1 MDHFCMSQQQKRT
14 AQRAAKTETGY
25 LTSHPSHGS
34 QLTVGLVS
42 RGHTD
47 FEQISNEPR
56 HRMISLSVT
65 NS

>member
-1 MDHFCMSQQQKRT
+1 MDHFRISQQQRT

-25 LTSHPSHGS
+25 LTSHTSHGS

-42 RGHTD
+42 RGHPD

-56 HRMISLSVT
+56 HRMIPFGVT